1 MSGFGVVLAKE
12 CRDNLRDR
20 RTILAS
26 FSLALLGPALFTAL
40 MSFVLTTTLG
50 ESRAGFRLAVV
61 GAEHA
66 PRLIDHLRRYNVEVA
81 PVSLEDPRQAVRDGV
96 EDLILVVDAG
106 YPRELETGGVAS
118 VTLIHDS
125 AQMGSAR
132 RNFSRARQ
140 MIAQYGQK
148 IGVLR
153 LQLRGVDPAI
163 LTPIRVAEVDTASPA
178 ARAVT
183 ILGMLPYLLVLVVFM
198 GGFYL
203 AIDATAGE
211 REHGSLEP
219 LLSQPVSR
227 TALVLGKIGAASV
240 FSMVSTVLFLISLSV
255 SVPFVPL
262 HRVGMSLSIDPLTC
276 LAMFGVSLPLVA
288 LGAALL
294 TAVASFAKSYKEA
307 QTYLT
312 VVILVPTLPL
322 IVTQMLDQAPST
334 ALMLVPSLSQAT
346 LVTSLIKGE
355 AVSWLHVAVSAGAT
369 SVLAGLVAWVAIALY
384 RRERILI

>member
-26 FSLALLGPALFTAL
+26 FSLALLGPVLFTGL
-40 MSFVLTTTLG
+40 MSFALTSTLG
-50 ESRAGFRLAVV
+50 ESREAFRLAIV

-66 PRLIDHLRRYNVEVA
+66 PRLVAHLSAQNIELASVELA
-81 PVSLEDPRQAVRDGV
+81 DPRQAVRDGRESLV
-96 EDLILVVDAG
+96 LVVGPDYPNRLAAG
-106 YPRELETGGVAS
+106 NPVVVDLVY
-118 VTLIHDS
+118 DS
-125 AQMGSAR
+125 SQMGTAR
-132 RNFSRARQ
+132 RNFARAEQ
-140 MIAQYGQK
+140 LIAQYGQK
-148 IGVLR
+148 LGVLR
-153 LQLRGVDPAI
+153 LQLRGIDPAV
-163 LTPIRVAEVDTASPA
+163 LTPIRVSGIDTASPA
-178 ARAVT
+178 ARAAS
-183 ILGMLPYLLVLVVFM
+183 ILSVLPYLLVLVVFM

-227 TALVLGKIGAASV
+227 AQLVLGKVAAASV
-240 FSMVSTVLFLISLSV
+240 FSAVSTALFLLSLAV

-262 HRVGMSLSIDPLTC
+262 HRIGMSLHIDLLACVQMFLVSAPLI
-276 LAMFGVSLPLVA
+276 V

-294 TAVASFAKSYKEA
+294 TVVASFAKSYKEA

-322 IVTQMLDQAPST
+322 IVTQMLGLAASPT
-334 ALMLVPSLSQAT
+334 LMMVPSLSQAT
-346 LVTSLIKGE
+346 LITGLIKGE
-355 AVSWLHVAVSAGAT
+355 PLNWSHLAISIGAT
-369 SVLAGLVAWVAIALY
+369 GALAALMAWLAVAMY
-384 RRERILI
+384 KRERMLL